1 MSDLRKPNLFIIGA
15 MKSGTSSL
23 HQYLNNHPSIFMCE
37 PKEPCY
43 FVHPKQLNWPNMK
56 KLGLWGNEEKYLR
69 LFEDAGEATILGESS
84 TLYAKEPHIT
94 DVAERIA
101 KFNPEARFIYI
112 MRDPIERTVSHY
124 WHETRQGNE
133 NQSLLTAVQNNPL
146 YQDVSNYPKQ
156 LNHYFQYFSPD
167 QFLFLTFEE
176 LCNNAEACMTK
187 TFEWLG
193 VDASF
198 APENLSEKFHATPKQ
213 FYQKSALF
221 RLRYTWPFNQLASL
235 LPKKI
240 RSSGLK
246 LAVREVDRDKD
257 AEDLQEAIQFLRPIQ
272 LKQTA
277 DLSNLLGMTF
287 PDWKT
292 LYDTKN

>member
-1 MSDLRKPNLFIIGA
+1 
-15 MKSGTSSL
+15 
-23 HQYLNNHPSIFMCE
+23 
-37 PKEPCY
+37 
-43 FVHPKQLNWPNMK
+43 
-56 KLGLWGNEEKYLR
+56 
-69 LFEDAGEATILGESS
+69 
-84 TLYAKEPHIT
+84 
-94 DVAERIA
+94 
-101 KFNPEARFIYI
+101 
-112 MRDPIERTVSHY
+112 
-124 WHETRQGNE
+124 
-133 NQSLLTAVQNNPL
+133 
-146 YQDVSNYPKQ
+146 
-156 LNHYFQYFSPD
+156 
-167 QFLFLTFEE
+167 
-176 LCNNAEACMTK
+176 MTK

-292 LYDTKN
+292 LYDTKINLKDSSKPTLLASVQLRRITATILSMLSQSLRIFN